1 MSRHAECITV
11 LHHIYSRANVDIT
24 QTYSL
29 VSWLTQEINLCV
41 CVCLCVHL
49 CYLLLLNSH
58 VKQRCVSCFC
68 SLILKTTTT
77 PKARGQNLQNKVY
90 RPHIWIFLKKQ
101 TITSLSVTSSSSH
114 FEVMKLKLRFLFSAY
129 FSPPAWSFWSTFL
142 HLEWNH
148 LLHFLRN
155 HLKTIPRIE
164 VTFYF
169 KDGDSLTKTK
179 SIPGFVVQI

>member
-1 MSRHAECITV
+1 MF
-11 LHHIYSRANVDIT
+11 
-24 QTYSL
+24 
-29 VSWLTQEINLCV
+29 
-41 CVCLCVHL
+41 VHL
-49 CYLLLLNSH
+49 CYLLLSH
-58 VKQRCVSCFC
+58 VKQRCVNCCC

-77 PKARGQNLQNKVY
+77 PKARGQNLKNKLSLQTS
-90 RPHIWIFLKKQ
+90 HLNFLKKANNNLL
-101 TITSLSVTSSSSH
+101 TGDILIFTFWSH
-114 FEVMKLKLRFLFSAY
+114 EIEAPLFIFCI